1 MIAAEMGLQE
11 GQFFKYKA
19 YTYKVKNPLA
29 GDQIIRQAAGGIIRG
44 PGTGTSDSIP
54 AMLSNGEYVINAKSA
69 ASYGYHNLDGIN
81 RMAQG
86 GLAMRYD
93 IPSASKIR
101 MATGGGQVGSSETI
115 YNVTIELNGTSVT
128 VDDVMNKFDQR
139 MRQVNATMGRTV
151 TNRK

>member
-1 MIAAEMGLQE
+1 
-11 GQFFKYKA
+11 
-19 YTYKVKNPLA
+19 
-29 GDQIIRQAAGGIIRG
+29 
-44 PGTGTSDSIP
+44 
-54 AMLSNGEYVINAKSA
+54 
-69 ASYGYHNLDGIN
+69 
-81 RMAQG
+81 MAQG

-101 MATGGGQVGSSETI
+101 MAAGGGPVGSSETI